1 MMLVDE
7 NDDGIFDKATIYA
20 EGLARISYKIR
31 RERTEIECWC
41 GFRADERVKLGR
53 HLQSRPASVRST
65 GRGIQRSP
73 HQCRDSGAQ

>member
-1 MMLVDE
+1 M
-7 NDDGIFDKATIYA
+7 
-20 EGLARISYKIR
+20 GLARISQYAVESRGTPVGESTRISHKIR
-31 RERTEIECWC
+31 RERPEIECWC

-53 HLQSRPASVRST
+53 HLQSRPATVRST